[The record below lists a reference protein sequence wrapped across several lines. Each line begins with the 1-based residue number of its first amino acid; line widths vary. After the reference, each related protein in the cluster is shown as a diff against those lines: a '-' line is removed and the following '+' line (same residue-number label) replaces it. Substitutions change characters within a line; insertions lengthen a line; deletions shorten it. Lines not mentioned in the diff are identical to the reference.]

1 MRALLHTS
9 QFLLAAIVCLAL
21 FLPGPLLADQTPL
34 LRFSEIA
41 PAHPAPA
48 HAAKAHSIR
57 IDSQGLAAVQQGNSI
72 AIEIA
77 NDYVTD
83 FLVTSAHHY
92 INNDRV
98 IQAQT
103 TLEGQS
109 YSLSLTLGPET
120 LYGYLVTAA
129 QAFQIESVRDYDA
142 AGSAYYSGWIY
153 ETAGLHPAAARSQH
167 DFLIPDSKTVQQP
180 GTPGTQSAL
189 TLPMETSL
197 ATGAARSRQASSA
210 AGIAGGDF
218 SLTQTLAPSP
228 VIVGGVVEASV
239 QISNISGVAQ
249 NNLGLEI
256 YFFLENSRLA
266 SAPAF
271 CREQTSLSLQRVLYC
286 DLGSLAANESRQ
298 FSYSFMTDASSGPIV
313 YSSLFMNGLQVDN
326 YIHVVQDV
334 RQDSDGDGI
343 SDFNENLLNTDPGN
357 PGSVDNSP
365 TTIDV
370 MAFYTADAAQLYP
383 FGVETRINQLIS
395 VANQIYAD
403 SGVNITLRPVYHGAV
418 NYPSSH
424 DMDTTL
430 SNLLNGS
437 HAALSSIA
445 GLRAQYGGDLV
456 MLLRPLGA
464 ETSRCGLA
472 PVGGFETGGDFT
484 GSSEASLAY
493 SVIGIDCPD
502 DVVVAHELGHNM
514 GLTHSQREDGMGGT
528 FPFATGYGV
537 DNTFA
542 TVMALPAAFNTNNR
556 VARFSSPEQTC
567 AGLPCG
573 VTEGNNEPADAVQ
586 TLNLVRHQIAAYFDA
601 RLPDLPQFTVTSFNG
616 AATSS
621 QIAMAASKD
630 NGFSFT
636 NAVRSN
642 EAVDVM
648 IDLRTDAR
656 HTGLSGSV
664 HVLIRTQSG
673 AMFQLDESGRLLRWD
688 GTGTDLRSAVTSGA
702 LKSRERITVLQ
713 DFRFDKEAVGQEIEF
728 FVAYQY
734 NDFADV
740 IFTAAPLRLRIDP

>member
-1 MRALLHTS
+1 MRALLHTC
-9 QFLLAAIVCLAL
+9 QHLLAVSACLLLSGHL
-21 FLPGPLLADQTPL
+21 FAEQAPL

-41 PAHPAPA
+41 PPHPAPA
-48 HAAKAHSIR
+48 HAHEAHSIR
-57 IDSQGLAAVQQGNSI
+57 IASHGLAAVQQGSSI

-83 FLVTSAHHY
+83 FHVTSAQHY

-98 IQAQT
+98 IQAHT
-103 TLEGQS
+103 SLDGQS
-109 YSLSLTLGPET
+109 YSLSLTLGLET
-120 LYGYLVTAA
+120 LYGYLVTAE
-129 QAFQIESVRDYDA
+129 QAFQIESVRDLDA
-142 AGSAYYSGWIY
+142 SGAAYYSGWIY
-153 ETAGLHPAAARSQH
+153 ETAGLHPTAVRSQH
-167 DFLIPDSKTVQQP
+167 DFMIPDSNTVQQ
-180 GTPGTQSAL
+180 PGTQSAL
-189 TLPMETSL
+189 TLPMETSV
-197 ATGAARSRQASSA
+197 ATSTPSSQQASSA
-210 AGIAGGDF
+210 SEIAGDDF
-218 SLTQTLAPSP
+218 RLSQTLAPSP
-228 VIVGGVVEASV
+228 VIVGGAVEASV
-239 QISNISGVAQ
+239 QIANISGIAQ

-256 YFFLENSRLA
+256 YFFLENTRLA

-271 CREQTSLSLQRVLYC
+271 CREQLSLSLQDVLYC

-298 FSYSFMTDASSGPIV
+298 FTYSFVTDASSGSTV
-313 YSSLFMNGLQVDN
+313 FSSLFMNGLQVDN

-343 SDFNENLLNTDPGN
+343 SDFNESLLNTDPGN

-370 MAFYTADAAQLYP
+370 MAFYTAEAAKLYP
-383 FGVETRINQLIS
+383 FGVETRVNQLIS

-430 SNLLNGS
+430 SDLLNGS
-437 HAALSSIA
+437 HAALASIA
-445 GLRAQYGGDLV
+445 SLRAQYGGDLV
-456 MLLRPLGA
+456 MLLRPLAG
-464 ETSRCGLA
+464 ESSRCGLA
-472 PVGGFETGGDFT
+472 PVGGYETGGDFS
-484 GSSEASLAY
+484 GSSEAALAY

-537 DNTFA
+537 DNAFA
-542 TVMALPAAFNTNNR
+542 TVMALPAAFNTSNR
-556 VARFSSPEQTC
+556 VARFSSPNQFC

-601 RLPDLPQFTVTSFNG
+601 RLPDLPQFTVTSSSG
-616 AATSS
+616 ASTSS

-636 NAVRSN
+636 NSVRSN
-642 EAVDVM
+642 QAVDVM

-656 HTGLSGSV
+656 HTGLPGSV

-673 AMFQLDESGRLLRWD
+673 ALFQLDESGRLLRWD
-688 GTGTDLRSAVTSGA
+688 GTSAGLRSAVTSGI
-702 LKSRERITVLQ
+702 LKAQERITVLQ
-713 DFRFDKEAVGQEIEF
+713 DFRFDSEAVGQEIEF

-734 NDFADV
+734 NGFADV
-740 IFTAAPLRLRIDP
+740 IFTATPLRLRIDP